1 MGAMQANLDQ
11 RMKLEKTKERIRA
24 KADSN
29 ARAKAEQEARAMAQ
43 MQERM
48 QQPVI
53 SDAELFGLF
62 GAAEKAERTPRGAK
76 PPQQPQPQQPQPQP
90 NSGKKKKNGKK

>member
-1 MGAMQANLDQ
+1 MRRLLQQPMQQ
-11 RMKLEKTKERIRA
+11 
-24 KADSN
+24 
-29 ARAKAEQEARAMAQ
+29 
-43 MQERM
+43 RM

-76 PPQQPQPQQPQPQP
+76 PPPQPQQQSS
-90 NSGKKKKNGKK
+90 SGKKKKNGKK